1 MERAKSDGEFLITGD
16 CRSSSHEI
24 F

>member
-16 CRSSSHEI
+16 CRRSSHEI